1 MNKRVS
7 SLLRVITLTR
17 SSLST
22 SSLSHVDASKSLPC
36 MVDVSRKEDTLRT
49 AEARAYITLPTEAFS
64 LVDCNHS
71 NDNNSKKV
79 EINSAK
85 GPVFSTAIIAGT
97 MAAKK
102 TSDII
107 PFCHTISLSHCSITI
122 DIDDQFERTLQIN
135 CKVKTF
141 NKTGVEMEALVGAST
156 AALCIYDMLKAIS
169 HDIVISNIHLINKT
183 GGKTNKLVNGNNV
196 KE

>member
-1 MNKRVS
+1 
-7 SLLRVITLTR
+7 
-17 SSLST
+17 
-22 SSLSHVDASKSLPC
+22 

-49 AEARAYITLPTEAFS
+49 AEARAFITLPANAFS
-64 LVDCNHS
+64 LVNTTT
-71 NDNNSKKV
+71 NDDKSSRKI

-107 PFCHTISLSHCSITI
+107 PFCHSISLSHCNITI
-122 DIDDQFERTLQIN
+122 DIDEQRARTLQIN
-135 CKVKTF
+135 CRVKTV

-169 HDIVISNIHLINKT
+169 HDIVISNIHLINKS
-183 GGKTNKLVNGNNV
+183 GGKREIKDTKEV
-196 KE
+196 K